1 MKRLILKSKIHRAR
15 VTATHLDYEGSL
27 SLDREVMKKA
37 DLVPYEK
44 VDVYNIS
51 NGERFST
58 YVIPGEKGEVALNG
72 AAARK
77 GTVGDLLII
86 ASYTWL
92 DDEDLQT
99 FHPKILILKE

>member
-27 SLDREVMKKA
+27 SLDEELMKQA

-58 YVIPGEKGEVALNG
+58 YVIPGKPGEVALNG

-92 DDEDLQT
+92 DDEDLPS
-99 FHPKILILKE
+99 FYPKIVILKE

>member
-27 SLDREVMKKA
+27 SLDEELMKRA

-58 YVIPGEKGEVALNG
+58 YVIPGKPGEVALNG

-77 GTVGDLLII
+77 GTVGDLVII

-92 DDEDLQT
+92 DDEDLQD
-99 FHPKILILKE
+99 FHPKIVILRE